1 MKVRCHIDIPHPAL
15 EPQFT
20 KLMHAF
26 DLEPASHRNPER
38 PNRFFYQG
46 TVAADPGDLHF
57 KLGNTL
63 NAFGYGEI
71 HSTMYRWDSDDDLWE
86 PTTRDIYDKITLM
99 SMEDEPGKE
108 TVH

>member
-26 DLEPASHRNPER
+26 DLERAGHRNPER

-46 TVAADPGDLHF
+46 ECQTDPGDLHRR
-57 KLGNTL
+57 LSATL
-63 NAFGYGEI
+63 DAFGYGDI
-71 HSTMYRWDSDDDLWE
+71 HSTMYRWDSDTDPWE
-86 PTTRDIYDKITLM
+86 PTAKDIWNKVKLM
-99 SMEDEPGKE
+99 ELPDEPPAGP
-108 TVH
+108 VH